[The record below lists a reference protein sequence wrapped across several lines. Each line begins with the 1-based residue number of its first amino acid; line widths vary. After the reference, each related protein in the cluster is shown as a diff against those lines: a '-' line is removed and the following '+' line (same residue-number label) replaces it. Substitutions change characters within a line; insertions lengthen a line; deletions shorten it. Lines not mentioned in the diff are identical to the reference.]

1 MVIFSPHALLK
12 LVSQNLLISFSLYL
26 RLCVVF
32 ITAQYFSS
40 SSILGSRFFFLT
52 KFYWVFCLFAWVFF
66 FFTFID
72 SLWISHHAFSSQL
85 PSYLLEFTLC
95 PCNLLCQIKTKF
107 KRKIKVIQNKQA
119 EQKQN
124 RRRALSWR
132 L

>member
-1 MVIFSPHALLK
+1 MVIFSPHARLK
-12 LVSQNLLISFSLYL
+12 LISQNLLIPFSLYL

-40 SSILGSRFFFLT
+40 SSILVSRFFFLI
-52 KFYWVFCLFAWVFF
+52 KFYWVFCLFAWVF

-72 SLWISHHAFSSQL
+72 SLWISHHAFSSHL
-85 PSYLLEFTLC
+85 PSHLLEFTLC

-107 KRKIKVIQNKQA
+107 KRKIKIKQNKEA
-119 EQKQN
+119 KQKQN